1 MKTRP
6 ITFNREE
13 VLTEALRLSGEVGY
27 NKVTREMLAFAAG
40 CSTGQ
45 VSNMFGTM
53 AHLRRAIV
61 SAAVNREDLKVLA
74 QALAHNEAK
83 ANAASTD
90 LKRRALEALL

>member
-6 ITFNREE
+6 ITFNRED
-13 VLTEALRLSGEVGY
+13 VLTEALRLSVSVGY
-27 NKVTREMLAFAAG
+27 NKVTREMLAFAAN
-40 CSTGQ
+40 CSPAQ
-45 VSNMFGTM
+45 ISNMFGTM

-61 SAAVNREDLKVLA
+61 SAAVHREDLAVLA

-83 ANAASTD
+83 ANAANPD